1 MSGVIPWEE
10 PVPMSF
16 TFMHKHSDAV
26 IIVSGID
33 FNNAEENL
41 HDLVDDT
48 LGWRCDNEE
57 GGTWTNIVL
66 EPMPDEVIYGN
77 MTLVDH
83 NGDGSY
89 WSCKDCE
96 VEFSLSREELI
107 KRGIELPKIK

>member
-16 TFMHKHSDAV
+16 TFMHMHSDAV

-33 FNNAEENL
+33 LNNAEENL
-41 HDLVDDT
+41 HDLVEDT
-48 LGWRCDNEE
+48 LGW
-57 GGTWTNIVL
+57 VS
-66 EPMPDEVIYGN
+66 EPEVDKVIYGN
-77 MTLVDH
+77 MTLIDH
-83 NGDGSY
+83 NGDGSH
-89 WSCKDCE
+89 WSCVGCE